1 MIFSFC
7 ESFLIYI
14 YSGGTTLTFSGSYL
28 NVTQSP
34 VIQIIDARFNATQ
47 EVSYKQLY
55 TLNAMIYKFHFS
67 LCSLV
72 IALKMV
78 IL

>member
-1 MIFSFC
+1 MNRFS
-7 ESFLIYI
+7 YI

-34 VIQIIDARFNATQ
+34 VIQIIDARFNATHDQ

-55 TLNAMIYKFHFS
+55 ILNAMIYKFHF
-67 LCSLV
+67 LYVVL
-72 IALKMV
+72 L
-78 IL
+78 

>member
-1 MIFSFC
+1 MISSLC

-34 VIQIIDARFNATQ
+34 VIQIIDTRFNASQ
-47 EVSYKQLY
+47 KVSSKQLY
-55 TLNAMIYKFHFS
+55 ILNAMIYN
-67 LCSLV
+67 
-72 IALKMV
+72 
-78 IL
+78 